1 LYKYLNYIARTKN
14 NNAMSLSRLFCRG
27 WFCAVLCIILF
38 AGNTAFAQRSV
49 TRYVDNHKETA
60 VKLMNETGI
69 PASVI
74 LGVAMLESGSGTSK
88 NAKLLHNHF
97 GIVGKNKLHK
107 IKGATY
113 RSKYKEFASDDA
125 SYQYFV
131 KLLSRKK
138 WFPKVKGKPEY
149 KLWLTHMN
157 HGGYSSAGQEWVRR
171 VTNMIT
177 KHKLYKLDEQM
188 AYSSN

>member
-1 LYKYLNYIARTKN
+1 
-14 NNAMSLSRLFCRG
+14 MSLNRLFYRG
-27 WFCAVLCIILF
+27 WFCAVLCITLF

-49 TRYVDNHKETA
+49 TRYIDNHRETA

-74 LGVAMLESGSGTSK
+74 LGVAMLESGSGTSR
-88 NAKLLHNHF
+88 NAKVLHNHF

-107 IKGATY
+107 VKGATY
-113 RSKYKEFASDDA
+113 RSKYKEFESDAD
-125 SYQYFV
+125 SYKYFV
-131 KLLSRKK
+131 RMLAKKK
-138 WFPKVKGKPEY
+138 WFNKIKGKPEY
-149 KLWLTHMN
+149 KLWLTNMN
-157 HGGYSSAGQEWVRR
+157 HGGYSSAGQEWVKR
-171 VTNMIT
+171 VTKLIT

>member
-1 LYKYLNYIARTKN
+1 
-14 NNAMSLSRLFCRG
+14 MSLNRLFVKG
-27 WFCAVLCIILF
+27 WFCVVLCIVLF
-38 AGNTAFAQRSV
+38 TGNTAFAQRSV
-49 TRYVDNHKETA
+49 TRYVTNHKEMA

-88 NAKLLHNHF
+88 NARLLHNHF

-113 RSKYKEFASDDA
+113 RSKYREFSSDA
-125 SYQYFV
+125 ESYQFFARMITR
-131 KLLSRKK
+131 RKWYK
-138 WFPKVKGKPEY
+138 QVKGKSEY
-149 KLWLTHMN
+149 KVWLAHMN
-157 HGGYSSAGQEWVRR
+157 HGGYSSAGQEWIKR
-171 VTNMIT
+171 VSSMIT

>member
-14 NNAMSLSRLFCRG
+14 NNAMSLNRVFCRG

-49 TRYVDNHKETA
+49 TRYVDGHKETA

-88 NAKLLHNHF
+88 NARLLHNHF

-113 RSKYKEFASDDA
+113 RSKYKEFESDAD
-125 SYQYFV
+125 SYTYFV
-131 KLLSRKK
+131 KMLARKK
-138 WFPKVKGKPEY
+138 WFSKVKGKPEY
-149 KLWLTHMN
+149 KLWLANMN
-157 HGGYSSAGQEWVRR
+157 RGGYSSAGQEWVKR
-171 VTNMIT
+171 VTSLIT

>member
-14 NNAMSLSRLFCRG
+14 NNAMSLNRLFCRG
-27 WFCAVLCIILF
+27 WVCAVLCIILF

-49 TRYVDNHKETA
+49 TRYVNNHKETA

-107 IKGATY
+107 VKGATY
-113 RSKYKEFASDDA
+113 RSKYKEFASDA
-125 SYQYFV
+125 ESYQYFV
-131 KLLSRKK
+131 NMLSRKK
-138 WFPKVKGKPEY
+138 WFSKVKGKPEY